1 MDYASIG
8 KHIRECRVRRKLRQ
22 EEAAELV
29 GLSTNY
35 YGSIERGEKIPAL
48 ETFIAILNGLEMSAD
63 YAMSDVLKVGYT
75 AKNSALDERMKNL
88 PEAFQEDA
96 YARALYHQLPESV
109 HPLLDPVT
117 DYYFH
122 LETAG
127 HKLAHF

>member
-8 KHIRECRVRRKLRQ
+8 KHIRECRVRKGLRQ

-48 ETFIAILNGLEMSAD
+48 ETFLAILNGLEMSAD

-75 AKNSALDERMKNL
+75 AKNAALDERMKNL
-88 PEAFQEDA
+88 PEDERSRI
-96 YARALYHQLPESV
+96 YEV
-109 HPLLDPVT
+109 
-117 DYYFH
+117 
-122 LETAG
+122 LEVMLQHAERRNRP
-127 HKLAHF
+127 